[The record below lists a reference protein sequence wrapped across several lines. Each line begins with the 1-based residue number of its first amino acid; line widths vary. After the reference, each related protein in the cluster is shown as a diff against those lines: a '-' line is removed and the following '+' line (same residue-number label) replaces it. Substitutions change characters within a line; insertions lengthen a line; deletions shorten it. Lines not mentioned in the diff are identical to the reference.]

1 MGKLKFNGGGASVT
15 KKKTKKEKKSKT
27 ISSDKLDLWH
37 KFVNDFS
44 SQELNF
50 ADQDLRING
59 NYLYYYNKNWLDI
72 NKLKYVRPGL
82 MLGTFK
88 KNRFEPSYALAL
100 AVQEVAEENV
110 IELSKGKWAEYVSGN
125 TIFLSGNTRK
135 NGWYLLRCEEK
146 NFAFG
151 KLVNGTIKNFFPKGL
166 RFQA

>member
-1 MGKLKFNGGGASVT
+1 MPHHFEGEGQFLAKLKFNGEAASVA
-15 KKKTKKEKKSKT
+15 KKKSKKKKKSKT
-27 ISSDKLDLWH
+27 ISTDELDLWH
-37 KFVNDFS
+37 KFVADFS

-59 NYLYYYNKNWLDI
+59 DYLYYYNKNWLDI

-110 IELSKGKWAEYVSGN
+110 IELKNRVYKKMEMERRMKKLYNEQLENDAEMQ
-125 TIFLSGNTRK
+125 
-135 NGWYLLRCEEK
+135 EEK
-146 NFAFG
+146 
-151 KLVNGTIKNFFPKGL
+151 I
-166 RFQA
+166 